1 LSVGLIAALPV
12 EARFAAGR
20 KITPGTPV
28 SVNENLVV
36 CVSGMG
42 AKRATRAA
50 RQLIEHGVD
59 SLVSWGTSAAL
70 VEELKAGDLVLP
82 DRVHGHG
89 GREYTTDIRWRDSIR
104 HCVYETVSGC
114 HVGGL
119 AETLGILRTVHEKTG
134 LHQCTG
140 AICADMETAAILA
153 AAGKAGLPAIAVRS
167 IIDEWHVVLPEPLT
181 RHVNDYGE
189 PDLHRLVMSIFLNP
203 VLVPRIMRLAG
214 AMQKAGRTLDM
225 VRRKVDMSLQFNQ

>member
-1 LSVGLIAALPV
+1 MSVGLIAALPV
-12 EARFAAGR
+12 EARFATGR
-20 KITPGTPV
+20 KISPGTPV
-28 SVNENLVV
+28 SVNENLLV

-42 AKRATRAA
+42 AERASRAA
-50 RQLIEHGVD
+50 QQLIEHGVD

-82 DRVHGHG
+82 DRVRRHNGMD
-89 GREYTTDIRWRDSIR
+89 YTTDTRWRDSVR

-119 AETLGILRTVHEKTG
+119 AETPVILRTVTEKTD
-134 LHQCTG
+134 LHRRTG

-153 AAGKAGLPAIAVRS
+153 AAGNAGLPAIAVRS
-167 IIDEWHVVLPEPLT
+167 IIDERHVVMPEPLT
-181 RHVNDYGE
+181 RHVNDYGQ

-203 VLVPRIMRLAG
+203 VLVLRIMRLAG

-225 VRRKVDMSLQFNQ
+225 VRRKVDMSLQFNL